1 MEGLGNYDAYS
12 DEQLLVPLASGD
24 VAAFEELYHR
34 HWQSMYRF
42 AWNILKEEA
51 AATDLVQDVFLW
63 LWTHRATANIS
74 HVKAYLHGAIKFKAA
89 NYIRSGK
96 VRDSFFEEV
105 RLKHAEPTSDSIE
118 EELEIRELKA
128 IIAHAVN
135 QLPDKCREIFILSRD
150 HGLSHREIAA
160 QLGLSVK
167 TVENQVGI
175 ALKKIRTSIDM
186 RSGEKGWNMAAS
198 PKMLLEVM
206 LLSGYGSVAS

>member
-1 MEGLGNYDAYS
+1 MEGLGNYEAYS
-12 DEQLLVPLASGD
+12 DEQLLVTLASGD
-24 VAAFEELYHR
+24 VAAFEELYNR

-105 RLKHAEPTSDSIE
+105 RLKNTEPTSDSIE
-118 EELEIRELKA
+118 EALEIRELKA

-135 QLPDKCREIFILSRD
+135 QLPEKCREIFILSRD
-150 HGLSHREIAA
+150 QGFSHREIAA

-175 ALKKIRTSIDM
+175 ALKRIRSSIDM
-186 RSGEKGWNMAAS
+186 RSGEKGWNVAVT
-198 PKMLLEVM
+198 PKMLLEAM
-206 LLSGYGSVAS
+206 LLSGYGAAAS

>member
-1 MEGLGNYDAYS
+1 MEGLGNYEAYS

-24 VAAFEELYHR
+24 VAAFEELYNR

-51 AATDLVQDVFLW
+51 AATDLVQDIFLW

-105 RLKHAEPTSDSIE
+105 RLKNTEPTSDSIE
-118 EELEIRELKA
+118 EALEIRELKA

-135 QLPDKCREIFILSRD
+135 QLPEKCREIFILSRD
-150 HGLSHREIAA
+150 QGLSHREIAA
-160 QLGLSVK
+160 ELGLSVK

-175 ALKKIRTSIDM
+175 ALKRIRSSIDM
-186 RSGEKGWNMAAS
+186 RSGEKGWNMAVA

-206 LLSGYGSVAS
+206 LLSGYGAAAS